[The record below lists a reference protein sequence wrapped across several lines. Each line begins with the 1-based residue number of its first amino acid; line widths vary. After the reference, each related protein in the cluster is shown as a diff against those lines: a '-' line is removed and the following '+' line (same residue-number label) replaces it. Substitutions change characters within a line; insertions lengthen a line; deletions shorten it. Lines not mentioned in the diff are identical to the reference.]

1 MRSLIP
7 LALILSL
14 ACNQNVGRAS
24 ARPGRAEARPT
35 FPSLARFEPMQ
46 IPPDNPLTPAKVE
59 LGRRLFADPRLSA
72 DGSTACTGCHE
83 PKYGYTIGAAKP
95 VGPFGIEQNRAC
107 PSLIN
112 AGYARGYYWENAPIP
127 LEKAIDGVLRFIL
140 VPKGE
145 GRPTLEEVTAKLNED
160 AKLRAEFVTAFGSE
174 ANPANVEKALA
185 SYIRTLVPSKSAWI
199 RFHDGDASALTERAR
214 QGYAVFDRKA
224 RCTNCHSGPLL
235 ADRLNHDIG
244 VEGRKKTPTLLNIAR
259 SAPYFHDNRIA
270 TLEEAVDAMLG
281 GGFPTENRDPQL
293 KPAKLTPEEREL
305 LLAFLRELNADPDAE
320 RVTPP
325 TSTAAP

>member
-7 LALILSL
+7 LALLLSF
-14 ACNQNVGRAS
+14 ACNRVETPKPVAPKQV
-24 ARPGRAEARPT
+24 T

-46 IPPDNPLTPAKVE
+46 IPADNPLTSQKVE
-59 LGRRLFADPRLSA
+59 LGRKLFADPRLSA

-95 VGPFGIEQNRAC
+95 IGPYGVEQNRAC

-112 AGYARGYYWENAPIP
+112 AGYAKGYYWENAPIP
-127 LEKAIDGVLRFIL
+127 LEKAIDGILKYIL
-140 VPKGE
+140 VPQGE
-145 GRPTLEEVTAKLNED
+145 GRPTVEQVMTKLNDD
-160 AKLRAEFVTAFGSE
+160 ASLRAAFVSAFGSE
-174 ANPANVEKALA
+174 ANAANVTKALA
-185 SYIRTLVPSKSAWI
+185 SYIRTLVPANSAWI
-199 RFHDGDASALTERAR
+199 RFHDGDASAFSEKAR
-214 QGYAVFDRKA
+214 LGYAIFDRKA

-235 ADRLNHDIG
+235 TDRLNHDIG
-244 VEGRKKTPTLLNIAR
+244 VQGRMKTPTLLNIAR

-281 GGFPTENRDPQL
+281 GGFPTENKDPQL

-305 LLAFLRELNADPDAE
+305 LLAFLRELNADPAQSAG
-320 RVTPP
+320 P
-325 TSTAAP
+325 